1 MSPRPGDVD
10 MVDARYVAEHAPWL
24 DRLFRTYFR
33 AEVDGFEHLPE
44 GPFVAVGTHG
54 GATLVLDTLV
64 WMAAYAREHART
76 GSRTRAPLVTLA
88 HDQMFDG
95 YPERLARALSRLG
108 AVRARPEVAREALA
122 KGYAVQVYPGGD
134 YDACR
139 PFRDR
144 DRIVFAGRRGYVDL
158 ARDAGVPIVPVV
170 SHGAHRALV
179 VLSDGAKIARFLR
192 LKERARL
199 EVFPLTLSVPWGIFL
214 GPLPGYVPL
223 PVKIRVRVLPA
234 VTSHLEPHVDRD
246 QVDHHVRAC
255 LQNELDRLAGHRPPR
270 ARRPSVHARFSP
282 PSAHEADR

>member
-1 MSPRPGDVD
+1 
-10 MVDARYVAEHAPWL
+10 MVDEGYVAEHAPWL

-33 AEVDGFEHLPE
+33 AEIDGFEHLPD

-64 WMAAYAREHART
+64 WMAAYARENVREGARV
-76 GSRTRAPLVTLA
+76 RPPMVTLA

-95 YPERLARALSRLG
+95 YPKMLARTLSRLG

-179 VLSDGAKIARFLR
+179 VLSDGAKLARLLR

-199 EVFPLTLSVPWGIFL
+199 EVFPLTLSLPWGLFL
-214 GPLPGYVPL
+214 GPLPGYLPL
-223 PVKIRVRVLPA
+223 PVKVRVRVLPA
-234 VTSHLEPHVDRD
+234 FTSHLEARFDRDEVDRA
-246 QVDHHVRAC
+246 VRAS
-255 LQNELDRLAGHRPPR
+255 LQHELDHLSGRSAETGS
-270 ARRPSVHARFSP
+270 RRSLRDRFFAPSH
-282 PSAHEADR
+282 HEADR